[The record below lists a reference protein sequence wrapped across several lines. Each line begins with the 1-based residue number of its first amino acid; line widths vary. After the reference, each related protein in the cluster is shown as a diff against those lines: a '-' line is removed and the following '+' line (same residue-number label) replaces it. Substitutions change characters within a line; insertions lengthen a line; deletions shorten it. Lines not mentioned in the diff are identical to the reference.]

1 MREEDTYQDLAS
13 LFSAEDRQLDAK
25 PFVDDV
31 MRGIRRRAL
40 MRKLVI
46 AGVGAVGA
54 IVAASQMPSLVGDWI
69 TFDDAIVTGIADA
82 RQQVGLL
89 ATINPLWLAIAA
101 VAGLSFTAVA
111 TMERA

>member
-1 MREEDTYQDLAS
+1 MHDEDTYQDLTS
-13 LFSAEDRQLDAK
+13 LFTAEDQQFDGK

-31 MRGIRRRAL
+31 MGQVRRRAL
-40 MRKLVI
+40 FRKLVI

-54 IVAASQMPSLVGDWI
+54 IVAASQVPSLLGDWI
-69 TFDDAIVTGIADA
+69 TVDDAILTGIADA

-89 ATINPLWLAIAA
+89 ATINPIWLAIAA